1 MSNFS
6 DYAESGLINFLLRAN
21 TNSFA
26 RPSAIA
32 IALCSNAPTE
42 SQTGAT
48 IPELANT
55 GAYAR
60 YAVTQDNSNWTEV
73 SQVSNSGFTE
83 NAAEFLFAT
92 ANANWGHVSG
102 YAIVDSATHGAGNVL
117 MLGTFPTPRDV
128 KNGDAVV
135 IRAGSLD
142 IYLG

>member
-6 DYAESGLINFLLRAN
+6 NYSESGILNWLLRAN

-26 RPSAIA
+26 RPSAVA
-32 IALCSNAPTE
+32 IALCYDAPTE
-42 SQTGAT
+42 TQTGAT
-48 IPELANT
+48 IPEISDA

-60 YAVTQDNSNWTEV
+60 YAVTQDNTNWVEV

-83 NAAEFLFAT
+83 NAVEFLFDTAT
-92 ANANWGHVSG
+92 ADWGHVSG
-102 YAIVDSATHGAGNVL
+102 YAIVDNVGWGSGNVL
-117 MLGTFPTPRDV
+117 MQGTFPTPRDV
-128 KNGDAVV
+128 RNGDAVV